1 MLRHI
6 SWCVGNL
13 RQKDKNKI
21 KGLLIDAMAF
31 LKVEAYAGISDA
43 VEKIGD
49 IIDEASFEAGK
60 SYGDPDYEEDDEY
73 EDEEDHDSSF

>member
-1 MLRHI
+1 M
-6 SWCVGNL
+6 GNL

-31 LKVEAYAGISDA
+31 LKVEAYTGIADA
-43 VEKIGD
+43 IEKIGD
-49 IIDEASFEAGK
+49 IIDED
-60 SYGDPDYEEDDEY
+60 SYHKRNDEDEHEDDEY

>member
-1 MLRHI
+1 MRP
-6 SWCVGNL
+6 
-13 RQKDKNKI
+13 KDKNKI
-21 KGLLIDAMAF
+21 KGLLIDSMAF
-31 LKVEAYAGISDA
+31 LKVEAYSGISDA

-60 SYGDPDYEEDDEY
+60 SYGDPDYEEDDY